1 MLLGKTETLLMR
13 NLQELEKDRES
24 VTAIRYDAGSVLD
37 KYPIIIF
44 QEDGVTFTKNINLY
58 KKYTWKHRI

>member
-24 VTAIRYDAGSVLD
+24 VTAIRYDSGSVLG

-44 QEDGVTFTKNINLY
+44 QKDGVTFTKNINLY
-58 KKYTWKHRI
+58 KKDT